1 MADGKIAQA
10 ALAPTIRLLSNF
22 RLITIAAIVIV
33 CFFNKD
39 SSWVLVL
46 SVSTIPQNVAL
57 LFKWGRPSARM
68 VVGTYFTIC
77 DAVVASWMLIVG
89 VKQSERV
96 LSLLVVYVLFSALVM
111 GMLAGERA
119 LLAWWIPLLVTIVC
133 LKIFFGYSL
142 LAFFVF
148 GLSAALVIMGRRLTR
163 QMIQVEAL
171 ASDVAEARSRQ
182 AGAEERLALAR
193 DLHDTVAKS
202 AAGLRMLSESLSQSL
217 SGSEFDHEANQ
228 LFDAAAA
235 LSLESR
241 AVLDELRSLPVE
253 DLVQR
258 LKQDVITWEN
268 RTGIPVQL
276 SCQGT
281 FTRLDP
287 GTTWQAQRMVGELL
301 SNIEKHSKA
310 NHVWFHIDC
319 ASRLLLIVEDDGVGL
334 PKAILDDP
342 TNLRGSGH
350 YGLCGLKE
358 RLELLEGSITLMK
371 RPQGGT
377 TAQVVMPL
385 STSSSN

>member
-22 RLITIAAIVIV
+22 RLITIATIVIV

-96 LSLLVVYVLFSALVM
+96 LLLLVVYVLFSALVM

-133 LKIFFGYSL
+133 LKFFFGYAL
-142 LAFFVF
+142 LSFFVF
-148 GLSAALVIMGRRLTR
+148 SLSTALVIMGRRLTR

-287 GTTWQAQRMVGELL
+287 ETTWQAQRMVGELL

-310 NHVWFHIDC
+310 NHVWFHINC
-319 ASRLLLIVEDDGVGL
+319 NSRLLLIVEDDGVGL

-342 TNLRGSGH
+342 TSLRGSGH

-377 TAQVVMPL
+377 AAQVVMPL
-385 STSSSN
+385 CTSGSN

>member
-1 MADGKIAQA
+1 
-10 ALAPTIRLLSNF
+10 
-22 RLITIAAIVIV
+22 
-33 CFFNKD
+33 
-39 SSWVLVL
+39 
-46 SVSTIPQNVAL
+46 
-57 LFKWGRPSARM
+57 
-68 VVGTYFTIC
+68 
-77 DAVVASWMLIVG
+77 
-89 VKQSERV
+89 
-96 LSLLVVYVLFSALVM
+96 
-111 GMLAGERA
+111 
-119 LLAWWIPLLVTIVC
+119 
-133 LKIFFGYSL
+133 
-142 LAFFVF
+142 
-148 GLSAALVIMGRRLTR
+148 MGRRLTR